1 MLRHPSPHPS
11 YPQYPHGSTPHFEE
25 EEYPLRLDG
34 KVALITGGASGIGLA
49 TVRKFVREG
58 AQVMIAD
65 INLAQAQ
72 AAAAEVASEGFEG
85 RVAAVGVDVSVFA
98 EVEAAVARAVEVF
111 GKLDVIF
118 NNAGIAGG
126 KPLLDHD
133 PAVDYAPMIR
143 VDQDGVYYG
152 ILAAGRQFRDQG
164 TGGVIISTSSI
175 YGEQAAELSF
185 SYSAAKAAV
194 ISFTRSAAYELAE
207 FGIRAVAITPG
218 RVATPIINQFSDD
231 LKATFASE
239 QLRNKMTEPEEI
251 ANVVAFLASDEAN
264 VINGTVVS
272 VDDGYSVFKQRLDLP
287 TF

>member
-1 MLRHPSPHPS
+1 M
-11 YPQYPHGSTPHFEE
+11 
-25 EEYPLRLDG
+25 RLTG
-34 KVALITGGASGIGLA
+34 KVAIITGGASGIGLA
-49 TVRKFVREG
+49 TVKKFVNEG
-58 AQVMIAD
+58 AKVLIAD
-65 INLAQAQ
+65 INLASAEAAVAEIEEMGFGGSV
-72 AAAAEVASEGFEG
+72 AAA
-85 RVAAVGVDVSVFA
+85 RVDVSSFP
-98 EVEAAVARAVEVF
+98 EVEAVVARAVEVF

-133 PAVDYAPMIR
+133 PEVDYQPMIR
-143 VDQDGVYYG
+143 IDQDGVYYG

-207 FGIRAVAITPG
+207 YGIRAVAITPG
-218 RVATPIINQFSDD
+218 RVATPIINQFSEE

-239 QLRNKMTEPEEI
+239 QMRNTMTAPEEI
-251 ANVVAFLASDEAN
+251 ANVVAFLASDESN
-264 VINGTVVS
+264 VINGTVVHL
-272 VDDGYSVFKQRLDLP
+272 DDGYSSFKQRLDLP

>member
-1 MLRHPSPHPS
+1 M
-11 YPQYPHGSTPHFEE
+11 
-25 EEYPLRLDG
+25 RLEG
-34 KVALITGGASGIGLA
+34 KVAIITGGASGIGYA
-49 TVRKFVREG
+49 TVRKFVQEG
-58 AQVMIAD
+58 ARVVVAD
-65 INLAQAQ
+65 INLAAAQ
-72 AAAAEVASEGFEG
+72 AVADEFTTSASAP
-85 RVAAVGVDVSVFA
+85 VSAVQVDVSDFA
-98 EVEAAVARAVEVF
+98 AVEAAVAHAVAVF

-143 VDQDGVYYG
+143 IDQDGVYYG

-185 SYSAAKAAV
+185 TYSAAKAAV
-194 ISFTRSAAYELAE
+194 ISFTRSAAYELAQ
-207 FGIRAVAITPG
+207 FGVRAVAITPG
-218 RVATPIINQFSDD
+218 RVGTPIINQFSDE
-231 LKATFASE
+231 LKATFAAE

>member
-1 MLRHPSPHPS
+1 M
-11 YPQYPHGSTPHFEE
+11 
-25 EEYPLRLDG
+25 RLDG
-34 KVALITGGASGIGLA
+34 KVAIITGGASGIGLA

-58 AQVMIAD
+58 AKVVVAD
-65 INLAQAQ
+65 IDLPRAESVVAELEESGFPG
-72 AAAAEVASEGFEG
+72 AAAAA
-85 RVAAVGVDVSVFA
+85 RVDVSVFA
-98 EVEAAVARAVEVF
+98 EVEALVARAVEVF

-152 ILAAGRQFRDQG
+152 ILAAGRQFRAQG
-164 TGGVIISTSSI
+164 TPGVIISTSSI
-175 YGEQAAELSF
+175 YGEQAAELAF

-207 FGIRAVAITPG
+207 YGIRAVAITPG
-218 RVATPIINQFSDD
+218 RVGTPIINRFSEE

-239 QLRNKMTEPEEI
+239 QLRNTMTQPEEI
-251 ANVVAFLASDEAN
+251 ADVVAFLASDEAN
-264 VINGTVVS
+264 VINGTVVH

>member
-1 MLRHPSPHPS
+1 M
-11 YPQYPHGSTPHFEE
+11 
-25 EEYPLRLDG
+25 RLDG

-58 AQVMIAD
+58 AKVMIAD
-65 INLAQAQ
+65 INLDQAE
-72 AAAAEVASEGFEG
+72 AAAREVSSDGFDG
-85 RVAAVGVDVSVFA
+85 RVAAVRVDVSVFA

-126 KPLLDHD
+126 KPLLEHD
-133 PAVDYAPMIR
+133 PEVDYAPMIR
-143 VDQDGVYYG
+143 IDQDGVYYG

-175 YGEQAAELSF
+175 YGEQAAELAF

-207 FGIRAVAITPG
+207 FGVRAVAITPG
-218 RVATPIINQFSDD
+218 RVGTPIINQFSDE
-231 LKATFASE
+231 LKATFAAE

>member
-1 MLRHPSPHPS
+1 M
-11 YPQYPHGSTPHFEE
+11 
-25 EEYPLRLDG
+25 RLNG
-34 KVALITGGASGIGLA
+34 KVAIITGGASGIGLA
-49 TVRKFVREG
+49 TVRKFVAEG
-58 AQVMIAD
+58 AKVLVAD
-65 INLAQAQ
+65 IDLQRAEAVVAEFESAGSTGAT
-72 AAAAEVASEGFEG
+72 AAAQ
-85 RVAAVGVDVSVFA
+85 VDVSKFA
-98 EVEAAVARAVEVF
+98 DVEAMVQRAVDVF
-111 GKLDVIF
+111 GKVDVIF

-126 KPLLDHD
+126 KPLLEHD
-133 PAVDYAPMIR
+133 PEVDYAPMIR

-152 ILAAGRQFRDQG
+152 ILAAGRQFRKQG
-164 TGGVIISTSSI
+164 TPGVIISTSSI

-185 SYSAAKAAV
+185 TYSAAKAAV

-207 FGIRAVAITPG
+207 YGIRAVAITPG
-218 RVATPIINQFSDD
+218 RVGTPIINQFSDE

-264 VINGTVVS
+264 VINGTVVH

>member
-1 MLRHPSPHPS
+1 M
-11 YPQYPHGSTPHFEE
+11 
-25 EEYPLRLDG
+25 RLDG

-49 TVRKFVREG
+49 TSRKFVREG
-58 AQVMIAD
+58 AKVMIAD
-65 INLAQAQ
+65 INPEQAE
-72 AAAAEVASEGFEG
+72 AAASAIASEGFEG
-85 RVAAVGVDVSVFA
+85 SVAAVRVDVSVYA

-126 KPLLDHD
+126 KPLLEHD
-133 PAVDYAPMIR
+133 PAADYEPIIR

-152 ILAAGRQFRDQG
+152 ILAAGRQFRAQG

-185 SYSAAKAAV
+185 TYSAAKAAV

-207 FGIRAVAITPG
+207 YGVRAVAITPG
-218 RVATPIINQFSDD
+218 RVGTPIINQFSDE
-231 LKATFASE
+231 LKTVFAAE
-239 QLRNKMTEPEEI
+239 QLRNKLTAPEEI
-251 ANVVAFLASDEAN
+251 ADVVAFLASGEAN
-264 VINGTVVS
+264 AINGTVVS

-287 TF
+287 VF

>member
-1 MLRHPSPHPS
+1 M
-11 YPQYPHGSTPHFEE
+11 
-25 EEYPLRLDG
+25 RLAG
-34 KVALITGGASGIGLA
+34 KVAIITGGASGIGHA
-49 TVRKFVREG
+49 TVKKFVQEG
-58 AQVMIAD
+58 AKVIVAD
-65 INLAQAQ
+65 IDLAKAETVVAEIESMGFAGSAS
-72 AAAAEVASEGFEG
+72 AA
-85 RVAAVGVDVSVFA
+85 RVDVSVFA
-98 EVEAAVARAVEVF
+98 EVEAVVARAVEVF

-133 PAVDYAPMIR
+133 PEVDYLPMIR

-164 TGGVIISTSSI
+164 TPGVIISTSSV
-175 YGEQAAELSF
+175 YGEAAAELSF

-218 RVATPIINQFSDD
+218 RVATPIINQFSDA

-239 QLRNKMTEPEEI
+239 QMRNKMTQPEES
-251 ANVVAFLASDEAN
+251 ANVVAFLASDESN
-264 VINGTVVS
+264 VINGTVVHL
-272 VDDGYSVFKQRLDLP
+272 DDGYSSFKQRLDLP

>member
-1 MLRHPSPHPS
+1 M
-11 YPQYPHGSTPHFEE
+11 
-25 EEYPLRLDG
+25 RLNG
-34 KVALITGGASGIGLA
+34 KVAIITGGASGIGLA
-49 TVRKFVREG
+49 TVKKFVQEG
-58 AQVMIAD
+58 AKVVIAD
-65 INLAQAQ
+65 INLAQAE
-72 AAAAEVASEGFEG
+72 AE
-85 RVAAVGVDVSVFA
+85 AAVA
-98 EVEAAVARAVEVF
+98 EVEAMGFPGTAAAVRVDVSKFVEVEALVVRAVEIF

-133 PAVDYAPMIR
+133 PAVDYHPMIR

-175 YGEQAAELSF
+175 YGEAAAELSF

-218 RVATPIINQFSDD
+218 RVGTAIINQFSDE
-231 LKATFASE
+231 LKATFAAE
-239 QLRNKMTEPEEI
+239 QMRNKMTAPEEI
-251 ANVVAFLASDEAN
+251 ANVVAFLASDESN
-264 VINGTVVS
+264 VINGTVVH
-272 VDDGYSVFKQRLDLP
+272 VDDGYSSFKQRLDLP
-287 TF
+287 SF